1 MIDIKVQRFDPG
13 HPLYSDAKDKAGL
26 QSTFGQIVDENGKLI
41 SYCLE
46 RRDKLIPL
54 GTYRYTFTYSE
65 VNKCIV
71 PILIGVPGRA
81 AIEIHIADFNYE
93 LLGCT
98 APGSTINKSVPCV
111 AGSEIAWCTL
121 ISLIIGQ
128 PFKRW
133 EDEKLKPFI
142 GVDMG
147 AITYETLN
155 QNV

>member
-1 MIDIKVQRFDPG
+1 MNFKVQRFLPD

-26 QSTFGQIVDENGKLI
+26 QATFGQIVDVNGKLI
-41 SYCLE
+41 CYDLE
-46 RRDKLIPL
+46 RRDKLIPE
-54 GTYRYTFTYSE
+54 GIYRYTFQYSE
-65 VNKCIV
+65 VNQCIV
-71 PILIGVPGRA
+71 PILIGVPGRQ

-111 AGSEIAWCTL
+111 VGSQVAFESL

-133 EDEKLKPFI
+133 QDKLLKPFV
-142 GVDMG
+142 GKDMG
-147 AITYETLN
+147 AVTYESLKNPNT
-155 QNV
+155 